1 MNILLLIGM
10 QLLRACE
17 CFLWN
22 QLSKSVALHTAGCAE
37 LSSGTMD
44 LAPSPPQPTSSKTN
58 KKNGN
63 KQCFPHPLYCP
74 LYFPA

>member
-22 QLSKSVALHTAGCAE
+22 QFSKAVALHTAGCAE

-44 LAPSPPQPTSSKTN
+44 LAPSPHPTSSKT
-58 KKNGN
+58 KKNVN